1 MRKSSKKIL
10 EKYRKVRDW
19 RRRRGRKLMQEI
31 ERRRG
36 KRGRGE
42 PIRKPIE
49 GGPTWS
55 IQSERRGNRGRVM
68 RRRRTNS
75 RLPETNSRSIRG
87 TTREYV
93 SIAL

>member
-19 RRRRGRKLMQEI
+19 RRRRGRKLMQGI

-49 GGPTWS
+49 GDPT
-55 IQSERRGNRGRVM
+55 
-68 RRRRTNS
+68 
-75 RLPETNSRSIRG
+75 
-87 TTREYV
+87 
-93 SIAL
+93 